1 MGAENTEAGTISFF
15 DRVVAFGTF
24 GSAMEGSLATSPELT
39 AISPYAARLAS
50 QQTMSHARENGFS
63 T

>member
-1 MGAENTEAGTISFF
+1 MGAGNTEAGTISVF

-24 GSAMEGSLATSPELT
+24 GSAFGRQLGNVTGVDSKLSV
-39 AISPYAARLAS
+39 AARLAS